1 MKKIYIIGAGGF
13 GREVAWLIERIN
25 QTRPEWQLQ
34 GFIDD
39 NVQIH
44 GSMEDFYPVLGGC
57 ELLEQCCEE
66 VWAVC
71 AIGAAAVRE
80 RVIHKVAG
88 FKNVRF
94 ATLIDPSVMMSP
106 SVALGEGAIVCA
118 GTICTVDI
126 TIGRHVIINLD
137 CTIGHDV
144 IIEDFVTIYP
154 SVNVSGCAVIERGVE
169 LGTGAQIIQG
179 KKIGCE
185 TIVGAGAVVIR
196 DLPEKCTAV
205 GAPAQ
210 PVKYRDKSE

>member
-1 MKKIYIIGAGGF
+1 MKKVYIIGAGGF

-25 QTRPEWQLQ
+25 QKKPEWQLQ

-44 GSMEDFYPVLGGC
+44 GSMEDSYPVLGGC
-57 ELLEQCCEE
+57 ELLEQCGEE

-71 AIGAAAVRE
+71 AIGAAAVRAH
-80 RVIHKVAG
+80 VINKVAG

-106 SVALGEGAIVCA
+106 RVTLGEGSIVCA

-137 CTIGHDV
+137 CTIGHDAV
-144 IIEDFVTIYP
+144 IEDFVTIYP
-154 SVNVSGCAVIERGVE
+154 SVNVSGGAVVEKGVE

-179 KKIGCE
+179 KKIGSN
-185 TIVGAGAVVIR
+185 TIVGAGAVVTK

-205 GAPAQ
+205 GAPAH
-210 PVKYRDKSE
+210 PVKYR

>member
-25 QTRPEWQLQ
+25 QAKPEWQLQ
-34 GFIDD
+34 GYIDD
-39 NVQIH
+39 NVQLH
-44 GSMEDFYPVLGGC
+44 GNMEDSYPVLGGC
-57 ELLEQCCEE
+57 EILEQCDEE
-66 VWAVC
+66 AWAVC
-71 AIGAAAVRE
+71 AIGVAAVRS

-94 ATLIDPSVMMSP
+94 ATLIDPSVMMS
-106 SVALGEGAIVCA
+106 SRVALGEGTIVCA

-137 CTIGHDV
+137 CTIGHDA

-154 SVNVSGCAVIERGVE
+154 SVNVSGCAVIGKAVE

-179 KKIGCE
+179 KKVGSE
-185 TIVGAGAVVIR
+185 TIVGAGAVVAK

-205 GAPAQ
+205 GVPAE
-210 PVKYRDKSE
+210 PVKYRS